1 MKRLTYTIL
10 ILIIA
15 PAWVRAQSGSS
26 TVFSLDQCITHAL
39 ENTVGIKNARVD
51 EQIAKARV
59 KELVGIGLPQ
69 VDASVGITHNQ
80 KLPRFFATYGTAQG
94 FSGTDE
100 NGNPN
105 LDIPGM
111 TSSDIVASQNFFQLK
126 SGGNAALTID
136 QLLFS
141 STYLVGL
148 KAAGTYKDLAA
159 KTTEQTEIEIIEKVT
174 KAYYSVLVNN
184 ERITLFDN
192 NIARVDSLLRTTRA
206 LNQNGF
212 AEAIDVDRIQVT
224 LNNLKS
230 ERLKFVNLQNLSM
243 VLLKY
248 QMNFPMEQPL
258 SVSGDLSELKVNER
272 LFDEYQEGWDYKNR
286 IEYKILDTRRQLLE
300 LDVKNQ
306 TSHSLPSLRAFA
318 NLGYS
323 TQSPDI
329 GGIFKTNTTSITDNG
344 VIGPD
349 KWYSY
354 STFGVTLSVPIFS
367 GLQRTYQI
375 QQAKLALIKTQNSF
389 ISLKQ
394 GIDLSIQ
401 QNTVT
406 FQNAVET
413 LKSQDENM
421 DLAEKVA
428 RVTKIKYEQGVG
440 SNIEVID
447 AESSLRESQV
457 NYYNALFDAIV
468 SKIDLDIA
476 FAKIDPS
483 KYVTSNTK

>member
-1 MKRLTYTIL
+1 MQI
-10 ILIIA
+10 
-15 PAWVRAQSGSS
+15 WVTQ
-26 TVFSLDQCITHAL
+26 
-39 ENTVGIKNARVD
+39 
-51 EQIAKARV
+51 
-59 KELVGIGLPQ
+59 
-69 VDASVGITHNQ
+69 
-80 KLPRFFATYGTAQG
+80 
-94 FSGTDE
+94 
-100 NGNPN
+100 
-105 LDIPGM
+105 
-111 TSSDIVASQNFFQLK
+111 
-126 SGGNAALTID
+126 
-136 QLLFS
+136 
-141 STYLVGL
+141 
-148 KAAGTYKDLAA
+148 
-159 KTTEQTEIEIIEKVT
+159 
-174 KAYYSVLVNN
+174 
-184 ERITLFDN
+184 
-192 NIARVDSLLRTTRA
+192 
-206 LNQNGF
+206 
-212 AEAIDVDRIQVT
+212 
-224 LNNLKS
+224 
-230 ERLKFVNLQNLSM
+230 
-243 VLLKY
+243 
-248 QMNFPMEQPL
+248 
-258 SVSGDLSELKVNER
+258 
-272 LFDEYQEGWDYKNR
+272 
-286 IEYKILDTRRQLLE
+286 
-300 LDVKNQ
+300 
-306 TSHSLPSLRAFA
+306 
-318 NLGYS
+318 

-329 GGIFKTNTTSITDNG
+329 GGIFKTNTNISDNG

-483 KYVTSNTK
+483 KYITSNTK